1 MDLTKYSTQIEKAIR
16 YALQDKALEL
26 EVVLR
31 NANVNVSVFT
41 KFMAKLKTLGTE
53 LKSTEPEIEE
63 SLDIS
68 LADPKVNTR
77 FTLLGKRAISEYCK
91 RNELSGI
98 PSRVVRIINKE
109 RVSKIDVP
117 DYHIR
122 FNSKREKGISQKS
135 PEALSLI
142 GQLKGLDKIF
152 RYKRRYSFY
161 TADNLFRFDLT
172 IVKTNTSRQAKGPN
186 TRKLKSEVR
195 DYMRKY
201 LVVPE
206 FVTDRDKWF
215 EGIKSNEFV
224 ELMGKPYTE
233 YIAKKSIKA
242 AKVFENPMNY
252 EIELEFLGNQ
262 LEREQRP
269 DNATVLAGFI
279 QNIGCILQ
287 SIGDNYFIISESEK
301 SEFFDTYKKL
311 VRDFKF
317 SGPNTVDLELSN
329 VLERDYS
336 DYYSSVNIRKGY
348 SVTDKADGERN
359 LLLVNTN
366 GKCYLMNRKN
376 SVKATGLRIPGF
388 ENTILDGE
396 YITVDKSGKS
406 ISLFMV
412 FDIYF
417 MRGEDLRERA
427 LNRSMEDRYGG
438 GAPEPSEGE
447 AINPKKLRS
456 RFEHLDEF
464 FDDFKPEHTS
474 DTSVKFRIERKKF
487 FFGSAEPFNEGTQR
501 QITTLQGLIAD
512 STDEEEI
519 QRIRD
524 RIAEFRDDTE
534 IFRHCKTIL
543 ERDYIYD
550 IDGLVFTPI
559 DLAVGEEPNIRKRNQ
574 YSGRWHRCFK
584 WKPHD
589 LITIDFQV
597 TVKRDTSGNPE
608 IKYGEYRGTMVPY
621 QCLVLKV
628 GYDPRQHTRY
638 NSFRV
643 LNEAQVY
650 AERFS
655 PVPFQPVNPYKRD
668 THILYVPVEGRS
680 IKCENGM
687 TINDG
692 DIIECLYNPEA
703 TGHFNKW
710 RALRVRDV
718 LTPNDFTTANN
729 VWRTFHNP
737 ISRDAISTGVVPI
750 TREETYY
757 FNVNSRRDMT
767 SKSLADYHSFLKKN
781 LIKSVSREGGTLLDL
796 SCGKLGD
803 LNHWLDANLNMC
815 VGLDLNR
822 DNLENVDNGAANR
835 VLNRMLEYQNSE
847 SGEVPT
853 LLENIMLIWADTSLN
868 VNDSTAGRDILNKYY
883 LDIIKGRVPVE
894 EVSNSKLRKFYGLSD
909 GSSGSGFDVVSC
921 QFSIHYFFENE
932 TTLSTFLMNVSENLR
947 EGGKFVGT
955 CLNGSRVFDILR
967 GETSVERFNAGKLIW
982 KITKAY
988 DHTETE
994 FPNTVDGLAM
1004 PVDVYF
1010 ESIGNTTREYLVNT
1024 SFLEKMAAR
1033 FGLRLLTLNSFGN
1046 KYPELQSLKTKYGS
1060 AADMTPELQ
1069 EYSFLNDYFIFEK
1082 DLKEPAEN

>member
-26 EVVLR
+26 EVTLR

-53 LKSTEPEIEE
+53 LKKTDPEIEE

-91 RNELSGI
+91 RNELTGI

-117 DYHIR
+117 EYRIR
-122 FNSKREKGISQKS
+122 FNSKREKGLSQKS

-152 RYKRRYSFY
+152 RYKRRYSFF

-172 IVKTNTSRQAKGPN
+172 IVKTNTSRESRGPN

-206 FVTDRDKWF
+206 YVTDRDKWL
-215 EGIKSNEFV
+215 EGIKGNEFV

-233 YIAKKSIKA
+233 YISKKSIKA
-242 AKVFENPMNY
+242 AKVFENPMSY

-262 LEREQRP
+262 LERDQRP
-269 DNATVLAGFI
+269 DNATVLSGFI

-287 SIGDNYFIISESEK
+287 SIDDNYFIISETEK
-301 SEFFDTYKKL
+301 SQFFDTYKKL

-359 LLLVNTN
+359 LLLVNVDS
-366 GKCYLMNRKN
+366 KCYLMNRKN
-376 SVKATGLRIPGF
+376 VIKATGIKMPGY

-396 YITVDKSGKS
+396 YITVDKRGNS

-417 MRGEDLRERA
+417 MKGEDLRERV
-427 LNRSMEDRYGG
+427 LIRSMEDRYKT
-438 GAPEPSEGE
+438 AAAEPD
-447 AINPKKLRS
+447 PKKLKS
-456 RFEHLDEF
+456 RFEYLDDLFNEY
-464 FDDFKPEHTS
+464 KYEHTS
-474 DTSVKFRIERKKF
+474 ETSVKFRVERKKF
-487 FFGSAEPFNEGTQR
+487 FFGGAEPFNEETQR
-501 QITTLQGLIAD
+501 QITRLQGFL
-512 STDEEEI
+512 STTTDEEERNSI
-519 QRIRD
+519 MD
-524 RIAEFRDDTE
+524 RITELRDDTE
-534 IFRHCKTIL
+534 IFRHCKTVL
-543 ERDYIYD
+543 ERDYIYE

-589 LITIDFQV
+589 LITIDFQIS
-597 TVKRDTSGNPE
+597 VKRNTNGKPE
-608 IKYGEYRGTMVPY
+608 VKYGEYRGTMVPY

-668 THILYVPVEGRS
+668 THILYIPVEGSS

-687 TINDG
+687 AINDG
-692 DIIECLYNPEA
+692 DIIECLYNPTA
-703 TGHFNKW
+703 VGHFNKW

-737 ISRDAISTGVVPI
+737 ISRDAISTGIVEK

-757 FNVNSRRDMT
+757 FNVNARRDMS

-781 LIKSVSREGGTLLDL
+781 LIKSVSRDGGTLLDL

-803 LNHWLDANLNMC
+803 LNHWLDSNLNMC

-868 VNDSTAGRDILNKYY
+868 INDATAGRDILNKYY
-883 LDIIKGRVPVE
+883 LDILKGRVPVE

-909 GSSGSGFDVVSC
+909 GSPSSGFDVVSC

-932 TTLSTFLMNVSENLR
+932 KTLSTFLMNVSENLR

-955 CLNGSRVFDILR
+955 CLNGSRVFDALR
-967 GETSVERFNAGKLIW
+967 GEQSIERFNNGKLLW
-982 KITKAY
+982 KITKCY
-988 DHTETE
+988 SNTETE
-994 FPNTVDGLAM
+994 FPNTRDGLAM

-1010 ESIGNTTREYLVNT
+1010 ESIGSTTQEYLVNM
-1024 SFLEKMAAR
+1024 SFLEKMATR

-1046 KYPELQSLKTKYGS
+1046 KYPELQGLKTKYGS
-1060 AADMTPELQ
+1060 AAEMTPELQ

>member
-1 MDLTKYSTQIEKAIR
+1 MDLSKYSTQIEKAIR

-41 KFMAKLKTLGTE
+41 KFMAKLKTLGSQ
-53 LKSTEPEIEE
+53 LKSIEPEIEE

-68 LADPKVNTR
+68 LADPKINTR
-77 FTLLGKRAISEYCK
+77 ITLLGKRAISEYCK
-91 RNELSGI
+91 NNELTGI
-98 PSRVVRIINKE
+98 PSRVIRIINKE
-109 RVSKIDVP
+109 RVSKIDIH

-122 FNSKREKGISQKS
+122 FNSKREKGVSQKS

-172 IVKTNTSRQAKGPN
+172 IVKTNTSREARGPP
-186 TRKLKSEVR
+186 TRKLKSEIK

-201 LVVPE
+201 IVVPDY
-206 FVTDRDKWF
+206 VADRDTWLK
-215 EGIKSNEFV
+215 GIKGNEFV
-224 ELMGKPYTE
+224 ELMGKTYTE
-233 YIAKKSIKA
+233 YIAKKTIKA

-252 EIELEFLGNQ
+252 EIELEFIGNQ
-262 LEREQRP
+262 LERETRP
-269 DNATVLAGFI
+269 DNAVVLEQFI

-287 SIGDNYFIISESEK
+287 SIGDNYFVISETEK
-301 SEFFDTYKKL
+301 SQFFDTYKKL
-311 VRDFKF
+311 VRDYKF

-329 VLERDYS
+329 VLQRDYG

-359 LLLVNTN
+359 LLLVNADS
-366 GKCYLMNRKN
+366 KCYLMNRKN
-376 SVKATGLRIPGF
+376 VVKGTGIKMPGF
-388 ENTILDGE
+388 ENTLLDGE
-396 YITVDKSGKS
+396 YITVDKRGKS

-417 MRGEDLRERA
+417 YNGEDIRDRVLI
-427 LNRSMEDRYGG
+427 RSMDDRD
-438 GAPEPSEGE
+438 SSSSV
-447 AINPKKLRS
+447 KKS
-456 RFEHLDEF
+456 RFEYLDGF
-464 FDDFKPEHTS
+464 FDEMRVEHTS
-474 DTSVKFRIERKKF
+474 DTSIKFRVERKKF
-487 FFGSAEPFNEGTQR
+487 FFGNADPFNAEMER
-501 QITTLQGLIAD
+501 EITRLSGMLAETTD
-512 STDEEEI
+512 SDEDKIKRE
-519 QRIRD
+519 RINASLEAIRGD
-524 RIAEFRDDTE
+524 NE
-534 IFRHCKTIL
+534 IFKHCKTIL

-559 DLAVGEEPNIRKRNQ
+559 NLAVGEEPNIRKRNQ

-584 WKPHD
+584 WKPQE

-597 TVKRDTSGNPE
+597 SVKRDTNGKPE

-621 QCLVLKV
+621 QSLVLKV

-655 PVPFQPVNPYKRD
+655 PIPFQPVNPYKRD
-668 THILYVPVEGRS
+668 THILYIPVEGNS

-687 TINDG
+687 AIRDG
-692 DIIECLYNPEA
+692 DIIECLYNPNA
-703 TGHFNKW
+703 KGHFNKW
-710 RALRVRDV
+710 RPLRVRDV

-737 ISRDAISTGVVPI
+737 VSHDAITTGIVESTQ
-750 TREETYY
+750 EETYY
-757 FNVNSRRDMT
+757 FNVNARKDMS

-781 LIKSVSREGGTLLDL
+781 LIKSVSPNGGTLLDL

-803 LNHWLDANLNMC
+803 LNHWLDAKLNMC

-847 SGEVPT
+847 SDEVPT
-853 LLENIMLIWADTSLN
+853 LLQNIMLIWADTSKN
-868 VNDSTAGRDILNKYY
+868 INDSSAGKDILNKYY
-883 LDIIKGRVPVE
+883 LDILKARVPVE
-894 EVSNSKLRKFYGLSD
+894 DVSNSKLRKFYGIAD
-909 GSSGSGFDVVSC
+909 GNSGAGFDVVSC

-932 TTLSTFLMNVSENLR
+932 NTLSTFLMNVSENLR
-947 EGGKFVGT
+947 EGGKFIGT
-955 CLNGSRVFDILR
+955 CLNGNRVFNALR
-967 GETSVERFNAGKLIW
+967 GEQSVERFNEGKLLW
-982 KITKAY
+982 KITKKY
-988 DHTETE
+988 DSGQEM
-994 FPNTVDGLAM
+994 FPNTVEGLGM
-1004 PVDVYF
+1004 KVDVYF
-1010 ESIGNTTREYLVNT
+1010 ESIGSTTAEYLVNT
-1024 SFLEKMAAR
+1024 ELLESMAQR
-1033 FGLRLLTLNSFGN
+1033 YGLKLITLNSFGN
-1046 KYPELQSLKTKYGS
+1046 KYPELQALKTSYGD
-1060 AADMTPELQ
+1060 AANMIPVLK